1 MRASEVLAFLPLL
14 IYGIA
19 IAALF
24 SQWKRFIN
32 YKNIYIPYALFTILL
47 TEIALYNVYLFSQ
60 LVGEIN
66 MMDYKSYLI
75 YILPPFIFL
84 IAVNIF
90 TPEKDDETETYFK
103 ENMPIF
109 FILIAFFVATHF
121 FFSYEESSVMLFARI
136 IIIIWLLLTGILRR
150 IWMVYVFVSIWLL
163 LLMSRLSLFSY

>member
-103 ENMPIF
+103 ENMSVF
-109 FILIAFFVATHF
+109 FILIAFFVASHF
-121 FFSYEESSVMLFARI
+121 LFNYEETSGMFFARI

-150 IWMVYVFVSIWLL
+150 IWMVYVFVAIWLL
-163 LLMSRLSLFSY
+163 LLMSRLSLISY

>member
-60 LVGEIN
+60 LVDEIN

-84 IAVNIF
+84 ISVNIF

-150 IWMVYVFVSIWLL
+150 IWMVYVFVAIWLL
-163 LLMSRLSLFSY
+163 LLMSRLSLISY

>member
-1 MRASEVLAFLPLL
+1 MKLIPLL

-32 YKNIYIPYALFTILL
+32 YKNIYIPYALFTVLL

-60 LVGEIN
+60 LVDEIS

-75 YILPPFIFL
+75 YIIPPFIFL

-90 TPEKDDETETYFK
+90 TPEKEDETETYFK

-109 FILIAFFVATHF
+109 FTLTAFFVASHF
-121 FFSYEESSVMLFARI
+121 FFSYEESSVMFFARI
-136 IIIIWLLLTGILRR
+136 IIIIWLLLTGFLRR
-150 IWMVYVFVSIWLL
+150 IWMVYVFVAIWLL
-163 LLMSRLSLFSY
+163 LLISRLSLVSY

>member
-1 MRASEVLAFLPLL
+1 MNASQVLVFLPLL

-60 LVGEIN
+60 LAGEIN
-66 MMDYKSYLI
+66 MIDYKSYLI
-75 YILPPFIFL
+75 YILPPFSFL

-90 TPEKDDETETYFK
+90 TPDKDDETESYFK
-103 ENMPIF
+103 ENMSVF

-121 FFSYEESSVMLFARI
+121 FFNYEESSVMFFGRI

-150 IWMVYVFVSIWLL
+150 IWMVYVFVAIWFLL
-163 LLMSRLSLFSY
+163 LISRLSFISV

>member
-1 MRASEVLAFLPLL
+1 MEASGVLVFLPLL
-14 IYGIA
+14 IYGIG
-19 IAALF
+19 ISALF

-47 TEIALYNVYLFSQ
+47 TEIAVYNVYLFSQ

-75 YILPPFIFL
+75 YILPPFSFL

-103 ENMPIF
+103 ENMSVF
-109 FILIAFFVATHF
+109 FILIAFFVASHF
-121 FFSYEESSVMLFARI
+121 LFSYEETSVMFFARI

-150 IWMVYVFVSIWLL
+150 IWMAYVFVAIWLL
-163 LLMSRLSLFSY
+163 LLISRLSLFCS

>member
-1 MRASEVLAFLPLL
+1 MKASEVLAFLPLL

-60 LVGEIN
+60 LVDEIN

-84 IAVNIF
+84 ISVNIF

-150 IWMVYVFVSIWLL
+150 IWMVYVFVAIWLL
-163 LLMSRLSLFSY
+163 LLMSRLSLISY